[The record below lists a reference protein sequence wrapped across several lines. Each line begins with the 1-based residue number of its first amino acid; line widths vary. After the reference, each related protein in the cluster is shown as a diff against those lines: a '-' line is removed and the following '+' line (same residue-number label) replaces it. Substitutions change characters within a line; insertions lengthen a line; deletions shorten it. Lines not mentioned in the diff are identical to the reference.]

1 MTERLPDQDL
11 RTDEGLM
18 LAYKDGD
25 AAAFEVLYGRWRRP
39 LFRYVA
45 HQCGQDGASDELFQD
60 IWLRV
65 VNARL
70 QYQATAKFSTWL
82 FRIAHNRLVDHWR
95 SSHRAP
101 VIDNALADDEDADF
115 TASIPSPEDDRPDR
129 LAERKAMAEHIV
141 AAVHSLPDVQRETF
155 LLSQDGNMSLEE
167 IASLMNVGRETVKS
181 RLRYALGKLRQELS
195 KWR

>member
-1 MTERLPDQDL
+1 MAERLPDQDL
-11 RTDEGLM
+11 RTDECLM
-18 LAYKDGD
+18 LTYKNGD

-70 QYQATAKFSTWL
+70 QYEAAAKFSTWL

-95 SSHRAP
+95 STNRTP
-101 VIDNALADDEDADF
+101 VVDTALPDDEDADF
-115 TASIPSPEDDRPDR
+115 TASIPSPDDDRPDR
-129 LAERKAMAEHIV
+129 RAERKALAEQIV
-141 AAVHSLPDVQRETF
+141 VAVQALPDVQRETF
-155 LLSQDGNMSLEE
+155 LLSQDGDMTLEE
-167 IASLMNVGRETVKS
+167 IASLMGVGRETVKS